1 MTSCSFNDQSA
12 PTCEAHNLDWSLLFM
27 GGALTLLGMG
37 HRGIGGFIARN
48 LGTIA
53 LGTGAASL
61 LQQRSA
67 PMNVEPSPAD
77 RIRDVDPPRVRE
89 PRPAGLRDA
98 VDVASYES
106 FPASDPPAI
115 R

>member
-1 MTSCSFNDQSA
+1 MASCTFNDRQAGS
-12 PTCEAHNLDWSLLFM
+12 CDAHSLDWSLLFM

-37 HRGIGGFIARN
+37 HRGIGGCIARN

-53 LGTGAASL
+53 LGTAAASL
-61 LQQRSA
+61 MQNRSWTSN
-67 PMNVEPSPAD
+67 PESFGSEFS
-77 RIRDVDPPRVRE
+77 RDVSSTPIRE
-89 PRPAGLRDA
+89 SHPASLKDS

-106 FPASDPPAI
+106 FPASDPPAL